1 MKKIYQ
7 VLTATVLLLG
17 TNGAMQVQAQETE
30 WKALQFTSTQKE
42 AWTVKRAEVST
53 TVVGK
58 PQAIFSTADVMS
70 TFQAW
75 GTCFNE
81 LDWYA
86 LQRLTPEAQAEYYE
100 RMFSPTGD
108 LRFALGR
115 IPVGA
120 SDYAGPE
127 NFYDP
132 SVFHQRNEPIN
143 LAESWYSCDEMPEG
157 ETDFSMEH
165 FTIERDKKHIIPFI
179 KKAQEQNPDMKFWCS
194 PWSPPQWMKKSHH
207 YSNRAGYGNGLDT
220 TYPSYTST
228 QFIMEPE
235 YLQAHALYFS
245 KFITAYGEEGIP
257 ITGMCYQNEAYTCNY
272 YPNTSWEATS
282 TAIFNADYL
291 IPYMR
296 EHHPGVKVW
305 LGTMNTNHVD
315 DVFEV
320 ILNYR
325 SKHENPEFNGKKLS
339 ELFDGIG
346 FQWEGR
352 DAIGVLRE
360 RYPDL
365 EFIQTES
372 ECGNGTFDWGA
383 GAHTFELIHHYL
395 NNGCVTYT
403 NWNSILGGNGRG
415 PFMNWWQNGLL
426 HLDINKGVAYY
437 TPEFYAYKHYSH
449 FIGDGTKILRK
460 SSGQPLVLAAQQPDG
475 TIVVVVGNE
484 SGAERTLTFSVDDK
498 YMSVRVPANSYNTFV
513 IGEAKTID
521 EMAENEGLVE
531 TEEEVTDCT
540 SLIQN
545 PTFATTAGWTSEND
559 GNVDASAMNVLSQR
573 AYNSF
578 STDFTSMDVHQDLTN
593 LPAGTYWLTCRSV
606 CGEGLITDQHAYIV
620 GYSDA
625 PETSENRAVSPVK
638 TNDAWDALSWELQT
652 TGRITIEEGQNLRI
666 GYCSTSN
673 GGQSGWFAVT
683 DFKLYRLGEDVAGKE
698 AAAEA
703 LRQQLAD
710 ARAKYDVVAAEAQAL
725 VNDSDHRYEES
736 AKTSLNSTILNQ
748 AEVISTLQDPV
759 AFDDLINELR
769 DAMEK
774 VKATGTFSEYNG
786 NVPQASETYYLY
798 NIGQHRFINI
808 GYGSYGTQMG
818 LDDVG
823 LEFTLE
829 ANGSNFVLKTA
840 TIGANTYYG
849 WLKVSPNSSVSLP
862 SGIDAQ
868 YYLNSTSS
876 KESLRFTSTTLP
888 GVENVYTIQFP
899 GNGNKFLAYDPAYPT
914 IVWLSSDGSSNNA
927 KWQLVKKS
935 DRLAALE
942 QQNGGNAS
950 FMIVNPDFYH
960 DYNAGWTGYT
970 YKTNWDGDGT
980 HIEGSDWRGAF
991 HKLDRTFDIHQ
1002 SLTDLP
1008 AGNYTLSV
1016 NGFYK
1021 PQSNS
1026 DYTTV
1031 NAYLYADG
1039 HETPLQ
1045 HAHNAAVNARL
1056 FPGDTSMER
1065 AYTIDGA
1072 TYYQPDWYK
1081 TDAVLRYFDGGYYRN
1096 AITFDYYGKAPMVIG
1111 AKDEVG
1117 GTQTW
1122 VDLTGFRLIY
1132 NGGLEM
1138 SLSDVVENDYEPDL
1152 TYKRVTLTRN
1162 IKQGWNSLSL
1172 PFSTTPEAV
1181 GGTGSYAAV
1190 LQSASTDASGN
1201 VTLHFDRT
1209 DEIQPNK
1216 PYFLFATEKQY
1227 SPTFD
1232 NVFVVAEQSQ
1242 SVAAPD
1248 SPDWQMVSNFT
1259 PSRSLY
1265 GEYFLQDGRIWPGAE
1280 DAKSNGLR
1288 AFIHY
1293 GGTSG
1298 VKSVRAEWED
1308 TPTAIGEMNNEEAS
1322 MKNQKVYDLQGRLVK
1337 SPSVGAVL
1345 TPGIYLNGHR
1355 KILVK

>member
-1 MKKIYQ
+1 MRKN
-7 VLTATVLLLG
+7 VSMRRLSAGVLL
-17 TNGAMQVQAQETE
+17 TMVAMTAQAQGQL
-30 WKALQFTSTQKE
+30 KALQFTSTQKE
-42 AWTVKRAEVST
+42 AWTVKRAEVKT
-53 TVVGK
+53 TVIGK
-58 PQAIFSTADVMS
+58 PQAVFSTSDVMS

-86 LQRLTPEAQAEYYE
+86 LQRLTPEAQQEYYE
-100 RMFSPTGD
+100 RMFSPSGD

-143 LAESWYSCDEMPEG
+143 LAESWYSCDEMPVG
-157 ETDFSMEH
+157 ETDFNMEH
-165 FTIERDKKHIIPFI
+165 FTIERDKRHIIPFI
-179 KKAQEQNPDMKFWCS
+179 KKAQEQNPDMTFWCS

-207 YSNRAGYGNGLDT
+207 YSNRAGYGNGLET

-228 QFIMEPE
+228 QFIMEPD
-235 YLQAHALYFS
+235 YLRAHALYFS

-257 ITGMCYQNEAYTCNY
+257 ITGLCYQNEAYTCNY

-315 DVFEV
+315 DVYEV

-325 SKHENPEFNGKKLS
+325 SKHENPDFNGKKLS

-352 DAIGVLRE
+352 DAIGTMRQ

-449 FIGDGTKILRK
+449 FIGNGTKILKK

-484 SGAERTLTFSVDDK
+484 SGSERTLTFSVDDK
-498 YMSVRVPANSYNTFV
+498 YMSVCVPAKSYNTFV
-513 IGEAKTID
+513 IGEAETID

-531 TEEEVTDCT
+531 TSEEVTNCT

-545 PTFATTAGWTSEND
+545 PTFASTSGWTKENV
-559 GNVDASAMNVLSQR
+559 GSVDASAMNVLEQR

-578 STDFTSMDVHQDLTN
+578 STNFTSMDVHQDLMN

-606 CGEGLITDQHAYIV
+606 CGEGLITDQHAYII
-620 GYSDA
+620 GYDDDV
-625 PETSENRAVSPVK
+625 ETSENVAVSPVK

-683 DFKLYRLGEDVAGKE
+683 DFQLYRLGEDVEGEAAE
-698 AAAEA
+698 AAALAQRLAEA
-703 LRQQLAD
+703 KAQ
-710 ARAKYDVVAAEAQAL
+710 YDVVKAEAQAL
-725 VNDSDHRYEES
+725 VDDVDNRYEES
-736 AKTSLNSTILNQ
+736 AKTSLNSVILAQATII
-748 AEVISTLQDPV
+748 ETLQDPI
-759 AFDDLINELR
+759 AFADLITELR
-769 DAMEK
+769 EAMEM
-774 VKATGTFSEYNG
+774 VKATGTFSEFEG
-786 NVPQASETYYLY
+786 NAPVAGETYYLY
-798 NIGQHRFINI
+798 NIGQHRFVNI

-840 TIGANTYYG
+840 TIGSNTYYG
-849 WLKVSPNSSVSLP
+849 WLDVNPLSTVSLP
-862 SGIDAQ
+862 SGVDAK

-876 KESLRFTSTTLP
+876 KESLRFTLVNLP
-888 GVENVYTIQFP
+888 GVDNVYSIQFP
-899 GNGNKFLAYDPAYPT
+899 GNGNKYLSYDPTYPT
-914 IVWLSSDGSSNNA
+914 IVWLQSDGTPNNA

-935 DRLAALE
+935 DRLAALKTY
-942 QQNGGNAS
+942 NGGNAS

-970 YKTNWDGDGT
+970 YNNNWDGDGS

-991 HKLDRTFDIHQ
+991 HKLDRQFNIYQ
-1002 SLTDLP
+1002 SIEGLP

-1016 NGFYK
+1016 NGYYK

-1031 NAYLYADG
+1031 NAYLYADNQ
-1039 HETPLQ
+1039 EEPLQ
-1045 HAHNAAVNARL
+1045 HAHNAAVTSRL

-1065 AYTIDGA
+1065 AYTIDDV
-1072 TYYQPDWYK
+1072 TYYQPEWYK
-1081 TDAVLRYFDGGYYRN
+1081 TDAVLRYFDEGYYRN
-1096 AITFDYYGKAPMVIG
+1096 AITFDYYGKSPMVVG

-1117 GTQTW
+1117 GIQTW

-1132 NGGLEM
+1132 NGGLTL
-1138 SLSDVVENDYEPDL
+1138 SLSDVSENGYEPDVE
-1152 TYKRVTLTRN
+1152 YKTVTLTRN
-1162 IKQGWNSLSL
+1162 FKQGWNSLSL
-1172 PFSTTPEAV
+1172 PFSTTPAAV
-1181 GGTGSYAAV
+1181 GGEGSYVAQI
-1190 LQSASTDASGN
+1190 QSATTASDGT
-1201 VTLHFDRT
+1201 VILHFAPSDII
-1209 DEIQPNK
+1209 EPNQ
-1216 PYFLFATEKQY
+1216 PYFLFAAENTYTPSFEDV
-1227 SPTFD
+1227 T
-1232 NVFVVAEQSQ
+1232 VVAEQSQ
-1242 SVAAPD
+1242 TFVAPE
-1248 SPDWQMVSNFT
+1248 STDWSMVSNFT
-1259 PSRSLY
+1259 PAKSLWN
-1265 GEYFLQDGRIWPGAE
+1265 EYFLQDGTIWLGAE
-1280 DAKSNGLR
+1280 DAKTNGLR
-1288 AFIHY
+1288 AYIHY
-1293 GGTSG
+1293 GGEG
-1298 VKSVRAEWED
+1298 EVKSVRAEWEEE
-1308 TPTAIGEMNNEEAS
+1308 PTGIEAIS
-1322 MKNQKVYDLQGRLVK
+1322 TKKQVQSTIYDLTGRQVSQPTQGFY
-1337 SPSVGAVL
+1337 
-1345 TPGIYLNGHR
+1345 IQNNR
-1355 KILVK
+1355 KILIK

>member
-1 MKKIYQ
+1 MTTILKSISIGA
-7 VLTATVLLLG
+7 LFSAALLP
-17 TNGAMQVQAQETE
+17 VQAQGQL
-30 WKALQFTSTQKE
+30 KALQFTSTQKE
-42 AWTVKRAEVST
+42 AWTVKRANVST

-58 PQAIFSTADVMS
+58 PQAVFSTSDVMS

-86 LQRLTPEAQAEYYE
+86 LQRLSPAAQQEYYE

-143 LAESWYSCDEMPEG
+143 LAESWYSCDEVPAG
-157 ETDFSMEH
+157 QTDFQMEH

-179 KKAQEQNPDMKFWCS
+179 KKAQEQNPNMKFWCS
-194 PWSPPQWMKKSHH
+194 PWSPPQWMKKSNH

-228 QFIMEPE
+228 QFIMEPD
-235 YLQAHALYFS
+235 YLNAHVLYFS
-245 KFITAYGEEGIP
+245 KFIEAYGAEGIP

-282 TAIFNADYL
+282 TAIFNGDYL

-296 EHHPGVKVW
+296 KHHPEVKVW

-325 SKHENPEFNGKKLS
+325 SQSADPDFNGKKLS
-339 ELFDGIG
+339 EMFDGIG

-352 DAIGVLRE
+352 DAIGTLRS

-426 HLDINKGVAYY
+426 HLDINKQVAYY

-460 SSGQPLVLAAQQPDG
+460 SSSQPLVLAAQQPDG

-484 SGAERTLTFSVDDK
+484 SSAERTLTFAVDDK
-498 YMSVRVPANSYNTFV
+498 YMSVKVPAKSYNTFV
-513 IGEAKTID
+513 IGEAETID

-531 TEEEVTDCT
+531 PTEEVTDCT
-540 SLIQN
+540 SLIKN
-545 PTFATTAGWTSEND
+545 PTFASMSGWTTHNVGSVETTA
-559 GNVDASAMNVLSQR
+559 MRVLEQQCC
-573 AYNSF
+573 NSI
-578 STDFTSMDVHQDLTN
+578 STNFTSMDVHQDLLN
-593 LPAGTYWLTCRSV
+593 MPAGEYYLTCHSV
-606 CGEGLITDQHAYIV
+606 CGEGLITDQHAYII
-620 GYSDA
+620 GYEDNA
-625 PETSENRAVSPVK
+625 TTSENQAVSPVK

-673 GGQSGWFAVT
+673 GRQSGWFAVT
-683 DFKLYRLGEDVAGKE
+683 DFQLYRIGEDVAGKE

-725 VNDSDHRYEES
+725 VNDPDHRYEES

-840 TIGANTYYG
+840 TIGSNTYYG
-849 WLKVSPNSSVSLP
+849 WLNVSPNSSVSLP

-960 DYNAGWTGYT
+960 DYNAGWNDFVYDNGTLKSHVENAAYQGLFRLID
-970 YKTNWDGDGT
+970 KTPG
-980 HIEGSDWRGAF
+980 
-991 HKLDRTFDIHQ
+991 TFDLCQ
-1002 SLTDLP
+1002 TLEGLP
-1008 AGNYTLSV
+1008 AGRYSLTVDGYYS
-1016 NGFYK
+1016 NGDD
-1021 PQSNS
+1021 N
-1026 DYTTV
+1026 DHTTV
-1031 NAYLYADG
+1031 NAYLYANDAS
-1039 HETPLQ
+1039 TPIQ
-1045 HAHNAAVNARL
+1045 QMHNGATTERVS
-1056 FPGDTSMER
+1056 DSER
-1065 AYTIDGA
+1065 AYTIDGT
-1072 TYYQPDWYK
+1072 TYYMPEWYS
-1081 TDAVLRYFDGGYYRN
+1081 TEAPFAYFAKGFYPN
-1096 AITFDYYGKAPMVIG
+1096 ELQFDYYGKEPLTIG
-1111 AKDEVG
+1111 VKDEVG
-1117 GTQTW
+1117 KYDQGTW
-1122 VDLTGFRLIY
+1122 VDLTHFRLQY
-1132 NGGLEM
+1132 LGGLTL

-1172 PFSTTPEAV
+1172 PFSTTPDAV

-1216 PYFLFATEKQY
+1216 PYFLFATENQY

-1280 DAKSNGLR
+1280 DAKTNGLR

-1308 TPTAIGEMNNEEAS
+1308 TPNAIGEMNNEEAS

-1337 SPSVGAVL
+1337 SPSVGEVL